1 MRAKASLLI
10 LILVGAAS
18 FGACAPIRATSAI
31 SQAKDN
37 MFKARLA
44 GADKVKGG
52 EKYITAAQY
61 EYQLAHHYLEK
72 SKELQGFSKFEAA
85 EFYALQAAELSKN
98 AAKERNEEE
107 RRIIRRQQIRAGK
120 VFFKNR

>member
-1 MRAKASLLI
+1 MRTKASLLI
-10 LILVGAAS
+10 LFLVGATAL
-18 FGACAPIRATSAI
+18 GACAPIRATSAI

-44 GADKVKGG
+44 GAQEVKTG
-52 EKYITAAQY
+52 EKYITPAQY

-98 AAKERNEEE
+98 AAKNKTEEE

-120 VFFKNR
+120 VFFQNR